1 VTIRAARSDDADA
14 ITNVFLSALSGMTY
28 LPQLYSDEETRTF
41 IEDVLLPNN
50 EVWVAEEGGDVVGFA
65 GFSDGFLRHLWVQRS
80 WQGQGVGTA
89 LLKVAMDRCRD
100 GLQLWVFQKNTGARR
115 LYERHGFEL
124 AELTNGERNEEHEP
138 DARYVWNPGRQGVKP
153 TNSKLGD
160 EKDVHSK

>member
-50 EVWVAEEGGDVVGFA
+50 EVWVAEEVGDVVGFA
-65 GFSDGFLRHLWVQRS
+65 GFSDGFLRHLWVQLS

-100 GLQLWVFQKNTGARR
+100 GLQLWVFQKNSGARR

-138 DARYVWNPGRQGVKP
+138 DARYVWNPGRHGVKP